1 MAIRNDT
8 QSIERGAVALDKV
21 AAKASASKP
30 PLPQLI
36 ETNTPLAPPR
46 MHEDGFPPLVLE
58 FIEAGCSNSEAHP
71 VAVAANVL
79 GFLCSMIGRALFQ
92 KIGDAAIH
100 CRPFQIIVGKSG
112 KARKGTAETTVREIF
127 RRADEILRKRQG
139 NNDRLRIHAGG
150 LSTGEGVAWAI
161 RDARE
166 ADDNGKGA
174 DAGIA
179 DKRLLVIESEMDN
192 TLSQLRRDNNTLS
205 ATIRNLF
212 DGRDMEPL
220 TKTNQTKATRPH
232 VVILGHI
239 TSHELRE
246 KSTDNEVAN
255 GLLNRFMMLYVY
267 RPKLVPLP
275 EPTPEETLDRL
286 AARVADAVLVATG
299 GDLHGNNTREVR
311 LSEAARELWIEQYP
325 RLTRDRDGKGGS
337 LLARSE
343 MYARMLAMI
352 FAAMDGR
359 LEIEPC
365 DLWAAIA
372 WVEYWHA
379 SVTYIFNCQDDEGGI
394 DPFVAEVLELITHR
408 PGITLSALQDHWNR
422 KRIKQVKYALEVLLN
437 LAPPLAEERKDST
450 SGGRPSLRYYAYT
463 KG

>member
-1 MAIRNDT
+1 MAIPDYTESEN
-8 QSIERGAVALDKV
+8 RGAAALDK
-21 AAKASASKP
+21 AAASKQSASS
-30 PLPQLI
+30 PQI
-36 ETNTPLAPPR
+36 VEKHAPLAPPR
-46 MHEDGFPPLVLE
+46 MHEDGFPLLVRE
-58 FIEAGCSNSEAHP
+58 IVEAACASSEAHP

-79 GFLCSMIGRALFQ
+79 IFFCAMIGRAVFQ
-92 KIGDAAIH
+92 RIGDASIH
-100 CRPFQIIVGKSG
+100 CRVFLIIVGKSG

-127 RRADEILRKRQG
+127 RRADEILRKLRES
-139 NNDRLRIHAGG
+139 NDRLRVHGGG
-150 LSTGEGVAWAI
+150 LSTDEGVVYAI

-174 DAGIA
+174 DAGVA

-192 TLSQLRRDNNTLS
+192 TLSQLRRDNNILS
-205 ATIRNLF
+205 ASIRNLF

-232 VVILGHI
+232 VVIGGHI
-239 TSHELRE
+239 TSHELRV

-286 AARVADAVLVATG
+286 AMRVADAVLMATG

-311 LSEAARELWIEQYP
+311 LSDAARELWIEQYP

-352 FAAMDGR
+352 FAAMEGR
-359 LEIEPC
+359 LEIEPR

-372 WVEYWHA
+372 WVEYWHG

-394 DPFVAEVLELITHR
+394 DPFVA
-408 PGITLSALQDHWNR
+408 G
-422 KRIKQVKYALEVLLN
+422 
-437 LAPPLAEERKDST
+437 
-450 SGGRPSLRYYAYT
+450 
-463 KG
+463 